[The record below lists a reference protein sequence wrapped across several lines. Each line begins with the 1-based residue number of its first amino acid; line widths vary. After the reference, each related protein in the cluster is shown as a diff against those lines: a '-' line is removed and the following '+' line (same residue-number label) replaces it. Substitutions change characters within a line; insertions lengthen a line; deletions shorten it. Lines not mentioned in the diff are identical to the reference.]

1 MRLGEILAR
10 RGRAT
15 AAAIESAWAR
25 RASEGRR
32 IGEALVAEGLVTDRD
47 VLDALAEQAGLLFLS
62 EIPDEMLDPSLVARL
77 PVEWARGRALL
88 PVRRDGRLLVVMD
101 DPAKVAEAEELAL
114 VLGAP
119 VESALAPRPE
129 ILQAIERCYVRRA
142 DSPGALIREMSE
154 TPPETAE
161 SPSAGGGAE
170 DLLRMAE
177 GAPVTRLVNAILL
190 EAVQANASDIHL
202 EPFENHLRVRC
213 RIDGLLY
220 DRPAPPKHLEAP
232 LVSRLKVMARLDIA
246 EKRLPQD
253 GMARVRVGTREIDVR
268 VSSVPVAEG
277 ERLVL
282 RLLRRDSAVLSLSD
296 LGMGGR
302 VAEAFR
308 RLLALPQGIVLV
320 TGPTGSGK
328 TTTLYA
334 ALREL
339 DTNRLNVMTIE
350 DPIEYQL
357 PSISQIQV
365 NPRIELTFARC
376 LRHVLRQ
383 DPDVILVGE
392 TRDLET
398 AEIAIRA
405 SLTGHLVF
413 STLHTNDAAGAALR
427 LVDMGVPSYLLADA
441 LRGVLAQRLVRRL
454 CPQCRI
460 EAVLTAEDLA
470 PWGAAARDFAGRR
483 HYRARGC
490 DRCREGYAG
499 RIGVFELVALTP
511 AVAAAIRSGARPE
524 PLRAAAA
531 ATGFATLAED
541 GLGRVLEGAT
551 SLAELGRVLG
561 APGAPA

>member
-15 AAAIESAWAR
+15 AAAIDSAWTR
-25 RASEGRR
+25 RAGEGRR
-32 IGEALVAEGLVTDRD
+32 IGEALVAEGLVTERD
-47 VLDALAEQAGLLFLS
+47 VLDALAEQTGLSFLS
-62 EIPDEMLDPSLVARL
+62 EIPDEALDPALVARL
-77 PVEWARGRALL
+77 PVEWARGRVLL
-88 PVRRDGRLLVVMD
+88 PVRREGRLLVLMD
-101 DPAKVAEAEELAL
+101 DPAKVPEAEELAL
-114 VLGAP
+114 LLGAP
-119 VESALAPRPE
+119 VEPALAPRGE

-142 DSPGALIREMSE
+142 DSPGALLREMAE
-154 TPPETAE
+154 TPPGAAE
-161 SPSAGGGAE
+161 APSAGGGAE

-190 EAVQANASDIHL
+190 EAVQSNASDIHL

-213 RIDGLLY
+213 RMDGLLY

-282 RLLRRDSAVLSLSD
+282 RLLRRDSAVLPLSE

-454 CPQCRI
+454 CPHCRV

-470 PWGAAARDFAGRR
+470 PWGAAARGFAGRR
-483 HYRARGC
+483 HFRARGC

-511 AVAAAIRSGARPE
+511 AVAEAIRSGARPE

-531 ATGFATLAED
+531 AAGFATLAED
-541 GLGRVLEGAT
+541 GLARVLEGAT

>member
-1 MRLGEILAR
+1 MRLGDLLVR
-10 RGRAT
+10 RGRASED
-15 AAAIESAWAR
+15 AIEAAWAR
-25 RASEGRR
+25 QSGSARR
-32 IGEALVAEGLVTDRD
+32 IGEALVAEGVVTERD
-47 VLDALAEQAGLLFLS
+47 VLEALAEQHALAWMPQ
-62 EIPDEMLDPSLVARL
+62 IPDEALDPALVARL
-77 PVEWARGRALL
+77 PVEWARRQTLL
-88 PVRRDGRLLVVMD
+88 PVRFGESIRVLID
-101 DPAKVAEAEELAL
+101 DPAKTAEAEELAL
-114 VLGAP
+114 LFGGP
-119 VESALAPRPE
+119 VEPVLAPRE
-129 ILQAIERCYVRRA
+129 AILQAIERCYVRRA
-142 DSPGALIREMSE
+142 DSPDALIREM
-154 TPPETAE
+154 AGAA
-161 SPSAGGGAE
+161 PSSASARSAVGAE

-177 GAPVTRLVNAILL
+177 GAPVSRLVNAILL
-190 EAVQANASDIHL
+190 EAVRENASDIHL
-202 EPFENHLRVRC
+202 EPFEDHLRVRC

-253 GMARVRVGTREIDVR
+253 GMARVRVGAREIDVR
-268 VSSVPVAEG
+268 VSTVPVAEG

-282 RLLRRDSAVLSLSD
+282 RLLRRDAALLPLSE
-296 LGMGGR
+296 LGMSER
-302 VAEAFR
+302 VVAAFR

-339 DTNRLNVMTIE
+339 DTARLNVMTIE

-413 STLHTNDAAGAALR
+413 TTLHTNDAPSAALR
-427 LVDMGVPSYLLADA
+427 LVDMGVPAYLLADA

-454 CPQCRI
+454 CPYCRA
-460 EAVLTAEDLA
+460 EAVLTEADLA
-470 PWGAAARDFAGRR
+470 PWGAAARGLAGR
-483 HYRARGC
+483 HHFQARGC
-490 DRCREGYAG
+490 DRCREGYSG
-499 RIGVFELVALTP
+499 RVGVFELIALTP
-511 AVAAAIRSGARPE
+511 EVAEAIRTGARPE
-524 PLRAAAA
+524 PLRAAAMA
-531 ATGFATLAED
+531 AGFPTLVED
-541 GLGRVLEGAT
+541 GLARVLEGVT
-551 SLAELGRVLG
+551 SLAELARVLG
-561 APGAPA
+561 TASAAV